1 MFIGIAISLVGQ
13 LRSGQFFLGEDAS
26 VVTWDS
32 SADTYTQAIFTE
44 DASVVTWDSSA
55 DTYTQSTYGA

>member
-1 MFIGIAISLVGQ
+1 MQIGLLLSLTNVGLWAGGAQ
-13 LRSGQFFLGEDAS
+13 EEDAS